1 MDDKKTSR
9 EPRSIAEIDYPILC
23 KHFGR
28 QKANEIMLMAKALHE
43 ETRIQLGLNE
53 QEERRD
59 S

>member
-1 MDDKKTSR
+1 MDDKETSR

-23 KHFGR
+23 KHFGQ
-28 QKANEIMLMAKALHE
+28 QKAIQIMLMAKAMNE
-43 ETRIQLGLNE
+43 ETMIRIGAKE